1 MGGFS
6 ADLPGA
12 VLFCC
17 TQNAIRSPI
26 AMGLMKHFYGRV
38 IFTDSVGVRAG
49 DLDPFAVSVM
59 DELGIDISKYRPKDF
74 DQLEDTSFDLII
86 SLSPEAQHKAVDL
99 TRTMACD
106 VEYWPTFDPS
116 LAQGSREQVL
126 DSYRGVRDQLLQRIR
141 GRFGVVRAPTV

>member
-1 MGGFS
+1 
-6 ADLPGA
+6 
-12 VLFCC
+12 
-17 TQNAIRSPI
+17 
-26 AMGLMKHFYGRV
+26 MGLMKHFYGRV